1 MKRQVMLA
9 GNWKMNNGPAATA
22 ELLINIR
29 SMTEDSMNEVVVA
42 PPFVSLDAASKV
54 LAGSGVKLAAQ
65 NVEWHEKGAYTGE
78 ISIDM
83 LKAFNVEY
91 VIIGHSERRQY
102 FGETDEGVNLK
113 AKALLA
119 NGLKPIICV
128 GEDLSQRE
136 RGVTDSFVSMQV
148 RLALNGL
155 IAGQMEDVVI
165 AYEPIWAIGTGMTA
179 SSGDANETIKMIRS
193 TVRDMFGG
201 GADWVR
207 ILYGGSMNDANASE
221 LLGMSDIDGG
231 LIGGASLDATK
242 FSKIVHVIG

>member
-1 MKRQVMLA
+1 MKRRVMLA
-9 GNWKMNNGPAATA
+9 GNWKMNNGPAATT
-22 ELLINIR
+22 ELLINIK
-29 SMTEDSMNEVVVA
+29 SMAEDSDNEVVVA

-54 LAGSGVKLAAQ
+54 LAGSNVKLAAQ
-65 NVEWHEKGAYTGE
+65 NVDWHEKGAFTGE
-78 ISIDM
+78 ISCDM

-91 VIIGHSERRQY
+91 VIVGHSERRQY
-102 FGETDEGVNLK
+102 FGETDEGVNNK
-113 AKALLA
+113 VKALLKS
-119 NGLKPIICV
+119 GLKPIICV

-179 SSGDANETIKMIRS
+179 SSGDANETIKMIRA

-201 GADWVR
+201 AADSVR

-231 LIGGASLDATK
+231 LIGGASLDALK